1 VGDAPPA
8 RHGTI
13 CEVDAVTP
21 TRTDRQ
27 PAAGAGS
34 NPTTMIGVVRTADV
48 LSFLAQAPPHPV
60 GVTEIANGLG
70 LSKAVV
76 FRILASLRDRGY
88 VEFEPTTRRYLLGP
102 KCLALGMA
110 YLERTDT
117 RRSVHD
123 ALVTLSARSG
133 ETATMSL
140 RTGWERMYVDQIL
153 PPDDI
158 KMVVPIGR
166 LFPLHAGA
174 SSKAFL
180 AFLPEDERERFFA
193 EHARLPALTERTVVD
208 RRALRAECGEI
219 RASGYATSH
228 GERQLG
234 AASVAAPI
242 LDRKGEPIAVIS
254 VCGPAQRFESR
265 REDAARMLLEETTL
279 LSHQTHHGSPLA
291 F

>member
-1 VGDAPPA
+1 MTPP
-8 RHGTI
+8 
-13 CEVDAVTP
+13 
-21 TRTDRQ
+21 RTDRQ
-27 PAAGAGS
+27 PAAGSGS
-34 NPTTMIGVVRTADV
+34 SGSTVTAVMRTADV
-48 LSFLAQAPPHPV
+48 LSFLAQGPPRPV

-76 FRILASLRDRGY
+76 FRILVSLQERGY
-88 VEFEPTTRRYLLGP
+88 VEFDARSRRYLLGP

-123 ALVTLSARSG
+123 ALVTLSARSE

-180 AFLPEDERERFFA
+180 AFLPEAERERFFA
-193 EHARLPALTERTVVD
+193 EHAHLPALTERTVVNE
-208 RRALRAECGEI
+208 RALRAELEEI
-219 RASGYATSH
+219 RTAGFASSR
-228 GERQLG
+228 GERQQG

-242 LDRKGEPIAVIS
+242 LDSTGAPAAVIS
-254 VCGPAQRFESR
+254 VCGPIERFEAR
-265 REDAARMLLEETTL
+265 RQDAARLLLEETTL
-279 LSHQTHHGSPLA
+279 LSRQTHRGSPLA

>member
-1 VGDAPPA
+1 MTPP
-8 RHGTI
+8 
-13 CEVDAVTP
+13 
-21 TRTDRQ
+21 RTDRQ
-27 PAAGAGS
+27 SAAGSGS
-34 NPTTMIGVVRTADV
+34 SGATVTTVVRTADV
-48 LSFLAQAPPHPV
+48 LSFLAQAPPRPV

-76 FRILASLRDRGY
+76 FRILASLRERGY
-88 VEFEPTTRRYLLGP
+88 VEFDAPSRRYLLGP
-102 KCLALGMA
+102 KCLAVGMA

-123 ALVTLSARSG
+123 ALVTLSARSE

-180 AFLPEDERERFFA
+180 AFLPDAERERFFA
-193 EHARLPALTERTVVD
+193 EHPHLHALTERTVVNE
-208 RRALRAECGEI
+208 RQLRAELEEI
-219 RASGYATSH
+219 RAAGFASSR
-228 GERQLG
+228 GERQHG

-242 LDRKGEPIAVIS
+242 LDSSGAPTAVIS
-254 VCGPAQRFESR
+254 VCGPIERFEAR
-265 REDAARMLLEETTL
+265 RQRAARLLLEETTL
-279 LSHQTHHGSPLA
+279 LSSEQVHPGALRSRPRSS
-291 F
+291 

>member
-1 VGDAPPA
+1 M
-8 RHGTI
+8 T
-13 CEVDAVTP
+13 
-21 TRTDRQ
+21 
-27 PAAGAGS
+27 
-34 NPTTMIGVVRTADV
+34 RTADV
-48 LSFLAQAPPHPV
+48 LSFLAQAPPRPV
-60 GVTEIANGLG
+60 GVTEIATGLG

-76 FRILASLRDRGY
+76 YRILTSLQDRGY
-88 VEFEPTTRRYLLGP
+88 VEFHAATRRYLLGP
-102 KCLALGMA
+102 KCLALGTA

-123 ALVTLSARSG
+123 ALVTLSARSE
-133 ETATMSL
+133 ETATLSL

-180 AFLPEDERERFFA
+180 AFLPEAERDRFFA
-193 EHARLPALTERTVVD
+193 EHPLLPRLTERTVVD
-208 RRALRAECGEI
+208 PAALREELAEI
-219 RASGYATSH
+219 RDHGYATSL
-228 GERQLG
+228 GERQHG

-242 LDRKGEPIAVIS
+242 TDASGAPTAVIS
-254 VCGPAQRFESR
+254 VCGPVDRFEAHR
-265 REDAARMLLEETTL
+265 QDAARLLLEETAM
-279 LSHQTHHGSPLA
+279 LSHQAHHGSPLA

>member
-1 VGDAPPA
+1 M
-8 RHGTI
+8 
-13 CEVDAVTP
+13 TP
-21 TRTDRQ
+21 SRIDRQ
-27 PAAGAGS
+27 PAAGSGASAG
-34 NPTTMIGVVRTADV
+34 TVTAVVRTADV
-48 LSFLAQAPPHPV
+48 LTFLAQAPPRPV

-76 FRILASLRDRGY
+76 FRILASLQDRGY
-88 VEFEPTTRRYLLGP
+88 VEFDEQSRRYLLGP

-123 ALVTLSARSG
+123 ALVTLSARSE

-180 AFLPEDERERFFA
+180 AFLPEAERERFFA
-193 EHARLPALTERTVVD
+193 AHARLPALTERTVID
-208 RRALRAECGEI
+208 ADTLRAELQEI
-219 RASGYATSH
+219 RAAGYATSL
-228 GERQLG
+228 GERQQG

-242 LDRKGEPIAVIS
+242 LDRSGTPAAVIS
-254 VCGPAQRFESR
+254 VCGPIERFEAR
-265 REDAARMLLEETTL
+265 REDAARMLLEETTA
-279 LSHQTHHGSPLA
+279 LSQQAHRGSPLA

>member
-1 VGDAPPA
+1 
-8 RHGTI
+8 
-13 CEVDAVTP
+13 VTP
-21 TRTDRQ
+21 PRTDPQ
-27 PAAGAGS
+27 PAAGSGS
-34 NPTTMIGVVRTADV
+34 SGATVMSVVRAADV
-48 LSFLAQAPPHPV
+48 LSFLAQAPPRPV

-76 FRILASLRDRGY
+76 FRILASLGDRGY
-88 VEFEPTTRRYLLGP
+88 VEFDARSRRYLLGP

-110 YLERTDT
+110 YLERTDS
-117 RRSVHD
+117 RRSIHD
-123 ALVTLSARSG
+123 ALVTLSARSE

-180 AFLPEDERERFFA
+180 AFLPEAERERFFA
-193 EHARLPALTERTVVD
+193 EHTRLPALTERTVVD
-208 RRALRAECGEI
+208 QRALRAELEEI
-219 RASGYATSH
+219 RAVGFASSR
-228 GERQLG
+228 GERQPG

-242 LDRKGEPIAVIS
+242 LDSRGVPTAVIS
-254 VCGPAQRFESR
+254 VCGPIERFEAR
-265 REDAARMLLEETTL
+265 RRNAARLLLEETTL
-279 LSHQTHHGSPLA
+279 LSERVHPGAL
-291 F
+291 

>member
-1 VGDAPPA
+1 MTPP
-8 RHGTI
+8 
-13 CEVDAVTP
+13 
-21 TRTDRQ
+21 RTDRQ
-27 PAAGAGS
+27 SAGS
-34 NPTTMIGVVRTADV
+34 GSSGATVTAVTRTADV
-48 LSFLAQAPPHPV
+48 LTFLAQAPPRPV
-60 GVTEIANGLG
+60 GVTEIATGLG

-76 FRILASLRDRGY
+76 YRILASLHDRGY
-88 VEFEPTTRRYLLGP
+88 VEFDAATRRYLLGP
-102 KCLALGMA
+102 KCLALGTA

-123 ALVTLSARSG
+123 ALVTLSARSE

-193 EHARLPALTERTVVD
+193 EHADLPALTERTVID
-208 RRALRAECGEI
+208 PDALRAELEEI
-219 RASGYATSH
+219 RTRGYASSL
-228 GERQLG
+228 GERQQG

-242 LDRKGEPIAVIS
+242 LDRGGAPAAVIS
-254 VCGPAQRFESR
+254 VCGPIARFQSR

-279 LSHQTHHGSPLA
+279 LSRQAHRGSPLA